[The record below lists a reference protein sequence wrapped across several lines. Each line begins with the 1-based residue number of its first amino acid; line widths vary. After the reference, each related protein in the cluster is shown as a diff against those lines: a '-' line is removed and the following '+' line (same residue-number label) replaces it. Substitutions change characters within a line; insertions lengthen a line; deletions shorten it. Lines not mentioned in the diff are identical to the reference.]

1 MTDAVLP
8 RLADVAL
15 LVIDIQERLVPA
27 MSNPELEKNAATLVE
42 VARTFEWPIVYSE
55 QYPKGLKPTTEPVL
69 GPLTKAGASRVEKM
83 EFSLARN
90 EAFATNVLRKLPN
103 NLVVIGIE
111 SHVCVL
117 QTVVDLQNRGYQCF
131 VPHDAVSSRDP
142 KNCENGL
149 ALMAKAGAVIVNTES
164 LLFHALGSAEHPEF
178 KRLSKLIR

>member
-1 MTDAVLP
+1 MTDAILP

-27 MSNPELEKNAATLVE
+27 MSNPGLEKNAATLIE
-42 VARTFEWPIVYSE
+42 LARTFEWPVIYSE

-69 GPLTKAGASRVEKM
+69 TALTEAGATRVEKM

-90 EAFATNVLRKLPN
+90 EEFSSQHLRKLPN

-111 SHVCVL
+111 SHVCML
-117 QTVVDLQNRGYQCF
+117 QTVADLQNRGYQCF

-149 ALMAKAGAVIVNTES
+149 ALMKSAGAVIVNTES
-164 LLFHALGSAEHPEF
+164 LLFHSLGSAAHPEF